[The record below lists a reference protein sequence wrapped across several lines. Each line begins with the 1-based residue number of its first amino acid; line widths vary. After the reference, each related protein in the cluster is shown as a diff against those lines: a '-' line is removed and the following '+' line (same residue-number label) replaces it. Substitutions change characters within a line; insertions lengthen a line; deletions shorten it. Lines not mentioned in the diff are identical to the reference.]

1 MLDGLLH
8 MPWWADLIAVLLA
21 THLTIVSVTLYLHRC
36 QAHRAITLHPWV
48 SHIFRFWLWFT
59 TGQTTREWVSVHRK
73 HHAFTETENDPH
85 SPHVHGIRKV
95 LLEGAELYRVSA
107 VDPQVSEEYGHGTP
121 DDWLENNIYKRY
133 TNVGIGTC
141 LVIYVLLFGPIGLT
155 YWAIH
160 MAWIPFFAAG
170 LVNGAG
176 HYWGYR
182 NFEPQDGSTNL
193 INIGLIIGG
202 EELHNNH
209 HAYPSSARFSVHWW
223 EFDIGWM
230 YIRLLSAVGLAE
242 VKKVAPRPK
251 QNSSLAE
258 KDKLD
263 LESVRAMVTS
273 KLHIMA
279 DYARQVTRPVLKA
292 EIARAEGNYRSALKR
307 VQKAIIRERS
317 LMTHPQIEYLNQ
329 ILHENLQLKTVYE
342 YQQRLTEVWTRKYRN
357 NEGMLKAVAE
367 WCQEA
372 EATGIRVLE
381 DFARSLRNYSLQPIY
396 NHTRQVYSV

>member
-1 MLDGLLH
+1 MLDGILQL
-8 MPWWADLIAVLLA
+8 PWWGDLICLLLA

-36 QAHRAITLHPWV
+36 QAHHAITLHPSV

-59 TGQTTREWVSVHRK
+59 TGQNTKEWVAVHRK
-73 HHAFTETENDPH
+73 HHACTEGENDPH
-85 SPHVHGIRKV
+85 SPHVYGIRKV
-95 LLEGAELYRVSA
+95 LLEGTELYRLSA
-107 VDPQVSEEYGHGTP
+107 FDPKVSEEYGHGTP
-121 DDWLENNIYKRY
+121 DDWIEHKIYKRY
-133 TNVGIGTC
+133 SNTGMGIC
-141 LVIYVLLFGPIGLT
+141 LITYVTLFGPIGIT
-155 YWAIH
+155 FWAIQL
-160 MAWIPFFAAG
+160 AWIPFFAAG

-193 INIGLIIGG
+193 TNIGIIIGG

-230 YIRLLSAVGLAE
+230 YIRLLSVVGLAE
-242 VKKVAPRPK
+242 VKKVAPRPIQGK
-251 QNSSLAE
+251 QQE
-258 KDKLD
+258 KEIVDLD
-263 LESVRAMVTS
+263 SVRAMVTS

-279 DYARQVTRPVLKA
+279 DYSKLVTLPVLKV
-292 EIARAEGNYRSALKR
+292 EIGRADVSYRATLKR

-317 LMTHPQIEYLNQ
+317 LMTTPQIEHLNQ
-329 ILHENLQLKTVYE
+329 ILHDNLQLKTVYD
-342 YQQRLTEVWTRKYRN
+342 YQQRLIEVWTRKYKN
-357 NEGMLKAVAE
+357 NEGMLHAVSE

-381 DFARSLRNYSLQPIY
+381 EFSRSLRSYSLQPIY
-396 NHTRQVYSV
+396 NHA